1 MPLIN
6 FTIKPGINKEVTDY
20 TGQGQWVDSDNVR
33 FFNGL
38 PQKIKGW
45 QKLIEET
52 VVGVVRASHA
62 FLGLDGTKYLGLG
75 TDRKLYVYVEGV
87 VHDITP
93 IRQSNTGAT
102 SVFTTSTGSSNVTVS
117 INSHGALTGDFVTF
131 DNVTLSNA
139 STSFDAATFEDKEF
153 EVQGVANANAFYID
167 TETNEANAGITAQGS
182 TDADF
187 QINVGPSISSL
198 GYGWGTDSWGSSTW
212 GTASS
217 TSNVT
222 IEARQWSL
230 DNFGEDLIATV
241 KNGGTFIWDNSL
253 GTGTRATAIANAPTA
268 SRLSL
273 VSSPDR
279 HLVLLGTENIIGTPA
294 KQDDLLIRFSDQE
307 NINEYTVQ
315 ATNSSG
321 TFRLQDGTKI
331 IGSLVAKETILIWT
345 DNALYT
351 MKFVGAPFTFGFEQV
366 GTNCGLIGKNAVVE
380 IDGVAYWM
388 STNGFFAFDGTVKT
402 LACSVEDYVYDDIDT
417 TKGQQIF
424 AGLNNLFTEVI
435 WWYPTS
441 GSDFNNRYVVYNYGE
456 DNLRLPMGN
465 WYTGVNANSIR
476 TSWIDSLIYP
486 KPYSTAYNSLG
497 TGNFPVVLGETG
509 LGSSVFF
516 EQETGTDQ
524 VNPDGTTTTLTSFV
538 ESFNFSL
545 QKDQSEIFLAMRRFL
560 PNFKVLTGHADVT
573 ISVSDYPSSNGT
585 ATTLSPFT
593 ITSSTTKVDTRAR
606 GRYANIKIENT
617 GSGET
622 WRFGTFQVDLQ
633 PDGRR

>member
-1 MPLIN
+1 MPLVN
-6 FTIKPGINKEVTDY
+6 FTPKPGINKEVTDY

-62 FLGLDGTKYLGLG
+62 FLSLDGTKYLGLG

-102 SVFTTSTGSSNVTVS
+102 SVFTTSTGSSNVIVS

-241 KNGGTFIWDNSL
+241 KNGETFIWDNSL

-294 KQDDLLIRFSDQE
+294 QQDDLLIRFSDQE
-307 NINEYTVQ
+307 NINEYQPT
-315 ATNSSG
+315 AENTA
-321 TFRLQDGTKI
+321 
-331 IGSLVAKETILIWT
+331 GSLRIADGSRIVGAERSRGQILVWT
-345 DNALYT
+345 DTSLHSLQ
-351 MKFVGAPFTFGFEQV
+351 FIGPPFTFGLRQL
-366 GTNCGLIGKNAVVE
+366 GQNCGLIGQNGAIDLNGNSFWMSQDSFYIFDGSVKKLPCTVEQFVFNNINPVASQNIYVGHNGEFNEVIWFYARTGSDQINAVVAFNYQE
-380 IDGVAYWM
+380 GTWWTGTLDRTTWIDREVYNNPVA
-388 STNGFFAFDGTVKT
+388 T
-402 LACSVEDYVYDDIDT
+402 DYEANT
-417 TKGQQIF
+417 TANVSPIL
-424 AGLNNLFTEVI
+424 GL
-435 WWYPTS
+435 TS
-441 GSDFNNRYVVYNYGE
+441 GASVIYQHETGDDADGEPMVAFLKSGAVQIGQGDDFSFVSKLIPDIQNQSGTLNLDFEFLRYPNDANAVTKSTSFTSGTEKV
-456 DNLRLPMGN
+456 DLRGRGRQFTAN
-465 WYTGVNANSIR
+465 IVSNTTG
-476 TSWIDSLIYP
+476 
-486 KPYSTAYNSLG
+486 TAWRLG
-497 TGNFPVVLGETG
+497 T
-509 LGSSVFF
+509 
-516 EQETGTDQ
+516 
-524 VNPDGTTTTLTSFV
+524 
-538 ESFNFSL
+538 
-545 QKDQSEIFLAMRRFL
+545 MRF
-560 PNFKVLTGHADVT
+560 D
-573 ISVSDYPSSNGT
+573 I
-585 ATTLSPFT
+585 
-593 ITSSTTKVDTRAR
+593 
-606 GRYANIKIENT
+606 
-617 GSGET
+617 
-622 WRFGTFQVDLQ
+622 Q